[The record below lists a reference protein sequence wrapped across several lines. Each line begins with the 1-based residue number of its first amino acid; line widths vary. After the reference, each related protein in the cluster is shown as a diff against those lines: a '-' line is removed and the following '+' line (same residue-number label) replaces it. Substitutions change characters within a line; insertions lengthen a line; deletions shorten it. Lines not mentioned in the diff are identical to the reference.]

1 MYTNYGDDWGMV
13 YDVVIPNL
21 LLMPYGEPH
30 RFTHGL
36 TPKHMEKPW
45 KTPHHMETHHI
56 IIWKHHEFSVGFDD
70 VVEVF
75 CVGGV

>member
-1 MYTNYGDDWGMV
+1 MDNVMFTTHDFLGMV
-13 YDVVIPNL
+13 YDVVIPNF

-30 RFTHGL
+30 RFTHETYG
-36 TPKHMEKPW
+36 KAMENQ
-45 KTPHHMETHHI
+45 THHI

-75 CVGGV
+75 SVGGV